1 MYSSETGSNLP
12 TQILRRTNESWNT
25 INFPGD
31 DILSVVSYQNKAYG
45 HDQISIRMFKTLWQ
59 SNLQTITFDFISC
72 IESGIFP
79 TERKMVNVVP
89 VHKRD
94 DKQNVNNHRPVS
106 LLRIF
111 GKIFG
116 CLIDNKIYIFL

>member
-1 MYSSETGSNLP
+1 
-12 TQILRRTNESWNT
+12 
-25 INFPGD
+25 
-31 DILSVVSYQNKAYG
+31 
-45 HDQISIRMFKTLWQ
+45 
-59 SNLQTITFDFISC
+59 
-72 IESGIFP
+72 
-79 TERKMVNVVP
+79 MVNVVP

-116 CLIDNKIYIFL
+116 RLIDNKINTWYLAIFKSRLRGVFLDTSKAFNKVGYKGLIHKSEQNGSGGSLLKILTDYLK